1 MEFEKRGF
9 KYLYNNE
16 YLMRLEL
23 NNIKM
28 LLSFDNLIIRSEAW
42 LLNRLIEWYKFSIN
56 NGNENNEFK
65 SDFKCLIEESIDGEK
80 IQEEELKDENKEML
94 NKLNIKLIK
103 NGKVKYI
110 DLHKV
115 KDENIKN
122 IIIKK
127 SINNCEKKLNVNDIE
142 ILKKSKEEELS
153 RIIIA
158 LVEINNTFITKISL
172 IILFQVY
179 LQAIKTQN
187 QQHIVFAQ
195 IKMEVL
201 ILLEIVFQ
209 EKLLIM
215 FQLSMKRKMNQ
226 FMK

>member
-28 LLSFDNLIIRSEAW
+28 LLSFDNLIIRSEVW

-158 LVEINNTFITKISL
+158 LIEINNTFITKISL

-226 FMK
+226 SMK